1 MKRKIVFLV
10 AAAVVLL
17 FPLRLR
23 LKDGR
28 TVQYRAILY
37 SVQNVVHRLNP
48 DQESGREYLEGAI
61 VEILGMEVF
70 NDVH

>member
-23 LKDGR
+23 LKDGG

-37 SVQNVVHRLNP
+37 SVQNVHRLNP